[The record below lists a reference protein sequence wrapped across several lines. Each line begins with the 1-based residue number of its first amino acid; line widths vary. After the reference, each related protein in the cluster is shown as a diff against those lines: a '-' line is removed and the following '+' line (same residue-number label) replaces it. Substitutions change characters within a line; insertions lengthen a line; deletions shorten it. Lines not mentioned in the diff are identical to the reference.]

1 MRNDF
6 TSGKQKNRKALRCV
20 SNWIVSQSIDCGIY
34 YHYGN
39 ETLHILQQWKWEATL
54 RSFTL
59 HYHQESYNAN
69 LLLGVMTVTTIFIWR
84 CVLLQMH
91 SSKALPR
98 KSATVVRYF
107 LLIFQSLD
115 ISFVCFTIVRELKGY
130 KISLAPF
137 FLYSCFYY
145 IKPLTS
151 RWSKSAESNQC
162 SNRNKLT
169 KKWSKISV
177 LCNEEEDNC

>member
-1 MRNDF
+1 MSTIKLAIIKSFHFLMRNDF
-6 TSGKQKNRKALRCV
+6 TSGRQKNRKALRCV

-59 HYHQESYNAN
+59 YYHQESYNAN

-84 CVLLQMH
+84 CVLLQMN

-98 KSATVVRYF
+98 KSATGSEKALPVVCRPPQGQMENLMALMNF
-107 LLIFQSLD
+107 LELLTATL
-115 ISFVCFTIVRELKGY
+115 SFRTV
-130 KISLAPF
+130 A
-137 FLYSCFYY
+137 
-145 IKPLTS
+145 
-151 RWSKSAESNQC
+151 A
-162 SNRNKLT
+162 
-169 KKWSKISV
+169 
-177 LCNEEEDNC
+177 

>member
-1 MRNDF
+1 MSTIKLAIIKSFHFLMRNDF

-59 HYHQESYNAN
+59 YYHQESYNAN

-107 LLIFQSLD
+107 LLIFQSLN
-115 ISFVCFTIVRELKGY
+115 ISFFVVLQLFGN
-130 KISLAPF
+130 
-137 FLYSCFYY
+137 
-145 IKPLTS
+145 S
-151 RWSKSAESNQC
+151 RGT
-162 SNRNKLT
+162 KL
-169 KKWSKISV
+169 V
-177 LCNEEEDNC
+177 

>member
-20 SNWIVSQSIDCGIY
+20 SNWIVSQSIDWGIY

-39 ETLHILQQWKWEATL
+39 ETLHILQQWKWELTL

-59 HYHQESYNAN
+59 YYHQESYNAN

-98 KSATVVRYF
+98 KSTTVVRYF

-115 ISFVCFTIVRELKGY
+115 ISFFCFTIVRELKGY
-130 KISLAPF
+130 KIS
-137 FLYSCFYY
+137 CFHY

-169 KKWSKISV
+169 KKWRKISV

>member
-1 MRNDF
+1 MSTIKLAIIKSFHFLMRNDF

-84 CVLLQMH
+84 CVLLQKH

-107 LLIFQSLD
+107 LLIFQSLN
-115 ISFVCFTIVRELKGY
+115 ISF
-130 KISLAPF
+130 F
-137 FLYSCFYY
+137 FVLQLFGN
-145 IKPLTS
+145 S
-151 RWSKSAESNQC
+151 RGT
-162 SNRNKLT
+162 KL
-169 KKWSKISV
+169 V
-177 LCNEEEDNC
+177 

>member
-1 MRNDF
+1 MSTIKLAIIKSFHFLMRNDF

-59 HYHQESYNAN
+59 YYHQGSYNAN

-107 LLIFQSLD
+107 LLIQFS
-115 ISFVCFTIVRELKGY
+115 EPGY
-130 KISLAPF
+130 FI
-137 FLYSCFYY
+137 FLF
-145 IKPLTS
+145 
-151 RWSKSAESNQC
+151 
-162 SNRNKLT
+162 
-169 KKWSKISV
+169 
-177 LCNEEEDNC
+177 DNCWRTQGVQN